1 MTAACNFISLK
12 GKKGE
17 VLDKNEGKK
26 RKKRKKKRGKLRITR
41 LDKKGAKFARCV
53 TVFFGKAE

>member
-26 RKKRKKKRGKLRITR
+26 RKKRKKEKRKITDHSIGQKR
-41 LDKKGAKFARCV
+41 REICALCHS
-53 TVFFGKAE
+53 VFWQS